1 MRPTP
6 YLSVDILPLKEKS
19 CGVGEK
25 VFDWAGGDLWARCLS
40 VPSNLFPVGF
50 IPRNFPAGAVV
61 DSPVDPN
68 EGLWRRELGWRI
80 LMGAFGETRDD
91 WYPWLSQDE
100 VLSCSGSSFT
110 PNTTDAGVVPWFRI
124 ISHSVSMG
132 EPLTDHSVIP
142 MWRKCERAWLE
153 RPLRF
158 SKNSPQYSQRISRDG
173 SLSWVITGK
182 DQSEVKEIK
191 DFVFKIIINQ
201 NSNLSGIKIRS
212 QQHFLTTNVGA
223 PD

>member
-19 CGVGEK
+19 CGGVEK
-25 VFDWAGGDLWARCLS
+25 VFDWTGGHLWPRCPS
-40 VPSNLFPVGF
+40 VPSNLFPMGF
-50 IPRNFPAGAVV
+50 IPRNFPAGGVA
-61 DSPVDPN
+61 DSPVGPN
-68 EGLWRRELGWRI
+68 PRLWRRELVWCR
-80 LMGAFGETRDD
+80 LMGAFGETLDD
-91 WYPWLSQDE
+91 WYPWLSQGE
-100 VLSCSGSSFT
+100 LLSCPGSSFT

-153 RPLRF
+153 SPLRF
-158 SKNSPQYSQRISRDG
+158 SKYSPQNSQRISRDG

-182 DQSEVKEIK
+182 V
-191 DFVFKIIINQ
+191 
-201 NSNLSGIKIRS
+201 
-212 QQHFLTTNVGA
+212 
-223 PD
+223 